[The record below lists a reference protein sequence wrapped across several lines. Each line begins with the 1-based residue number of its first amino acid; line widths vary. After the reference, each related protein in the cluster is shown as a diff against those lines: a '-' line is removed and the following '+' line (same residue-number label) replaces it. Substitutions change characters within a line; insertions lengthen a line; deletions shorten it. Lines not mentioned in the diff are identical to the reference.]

1 MDPTTWKAP
10 FAVVVGALFVIV
22 MLRANATYWVGR
34 AILAGAGRSRWS
46 RLLDSR
52 AYAVGSTWL
61 NRWGAPAVALSFL
74 TVGVQTMVNLSAGVT
89 RMPMR
94 RYLPS
99 VAVGSVIW
107 AFMYGTVGFA
117 GFIAVKRLWAIHP
130 ALTIG
135 AGVVLVAVVAA
146 VLTRRGA
153 EPPAIGT
160 AAAAAPASDAD
171 EAAQAA

>member
-1 MDPTTWKAP
+1 MNPTTWQAP

-22 MLRANATYWVGR
+22 MLRANATYWLGR

-46 RLLDSR
+46 RILDSR
-52 AYAVGSTWL
+52 AYAVGAGWI

-74 TVGVQTMVNLSAGVT
+74 TVGVQTMVNLSAGVA

-107 AFMYGTVGFA
+107 AFMYGTVGFV
-117 GFIAVKRLWAIHP
+117 GLIAVRRMWAYSP
-130 ALTIG
+130 ALTVS
-135 AGVVLVAVVAA
+135 AGVVFVAVLAV
-146 VLTRRGA
+146 VLTRRHSPTLDVV
-153 EPPAIGT
+153 ET
-160 AAAAAPASDAD
+160 ALEERHDD
-171 EAAQAA
+171 R

>member
-1 MDPTTWKAP
+1 MDPTTWQAP

-22 MLRANATYWVGR
+22 MLRANATYWLGR
-34 AILAGAGRSRWS
+34 AIIAGTGRSRWS
-46 RLLDSR
+46 RLMDGR
-52 AYAVGSTWL
+52 AYAVGAGWL

-74 TVGVQTMVNLSAGVT
+74 TVGVQTMVNLSAGVA

-117 GFIAVKRLWAIHP
+117 GFVAVKRLWAINP
-130 ALTIG
+130 ALPIG
-135 AGVVLVAVVAA
+135 AA
-146 VLTRRGA
+146 VLLMTVLAVVLTRKQSA
-153 EPPAIGT
+153 SLPSVDVEPATGDHPA
-160 AAAAAPASDAD
+160 A
-171 EAAQAA
+171 EAA

>member
-1 MDPTTWKAP
+1 MDPTTWQAP

-22 MLRANATYWVGR
+22 MLRANATYWLGR
-34 AILAGAGRSRWS
+34 AIIAGTGRSRWS
-46 RLLDSR
+46 RLLETR
-52 AYAVGSTWL
+52 AYAVGSGWL

-74 TVGVQTMVNLSAGVT
+74 TVGVQTMVNLSAGVA

-117 GFIAVKRLWAIHP
+117 GFLAVKRLWAINP
-130 ALTIG
+130 ALPIG
-135 AGVVLVAVVAA
+135 AGVLLMTVLAA
-146 VLTRRGA
+146 VLTRKQSA
-153 EPPAIGT
+153 PVT
-160 AAAAAPASDAD
+160 SAAAKPAAADHPAADA
-171 EAAQAA
+171 A